1 MITETVTTVAGH
13 AGYELQLRE
22 YVPAGDIQADV
33 LLLHGVVSHSE
44 WLAGIARP
52 LAERGYR
59 VLCPDRRGVALNAEA
74 PGDTPGVEA
83 LLGDVE
89 AVVAAR
95 VAPGRPLHFG
105 GFCWGAT
112 YAINVLERGQV
123 SADSLLLLAPSIFP
137 AGDVGGADLVA
148 DQRGE
153 PLCVPNVPIDRFTR
167 GPAYATYIVPDPLRT
182 RHVSPRF
189 NQAMIDMNRLLGPRL
204 AKLPQDKLAILA
216 ADDRLSDNA
225 KHQRA
230 FQSIRRG
237 ANQVAVV
244 PGEHG
249 IQFDAPDAVT
259 TLLTEWMQEH

>member
-95 VAPGRPLHFG
+95 VAPGR
-105 GFCWGAT
+105 
-112 YAINVLERGQV
+112 
-123 SADSLLLLAPSIFP
+123 
-137 AGDVGGADLVA
+137 
-148 DQRGE
+148 
-153 PLCVPNVPIDRFTR
+153 DRK
-167 GPAYATYIVPDPLRT
+167 
-182 RHVSPRF
+182 S
-189 NQAMIDMNRLLGPRL
+189 
-204 AKLPQDKLAILA
+204 
-216 ADDRLSDNA
+216 
-225 KHQRA
+225 
-230 FQSIRRG
+230 
-237 ANQVAVV
+237 VV
-244 PGEHG
+244 
-249 IQFDAPDAVT
+249 
-259 TLLTEWMQEH
+259 